1 MQTRRAIILSKV
13 FALVCLFLVGCG
25 ITLAQPRA
33 QSPLPTPTGFVNDY
47 AEVIDAPTQER
58 LETILK
64 NLNDRAQIEFA
75 VVTVRTTG
83 DQPIFDYTLSVA
95 RGWGIGPGDDASKG
109 LLLLVAVDDRKYQT
123 LVSRHLQG
131 DLPDGHVG
139 EIGRRMREPF
149 RANDYSAGIAIAVE
163 TVVATL
169 SEKQGF
175 SIEGIDARRAYRPQV
190 NSDDRLRGGTPQS
203 GMSFVACCI
212 IGIVLLF
219 LLSMMSGRGRRGGG
233 GGGGG
238 GCLNALLLANL
249 FSNLGQTRG
258 SSDWGG
264 GGFGGSS
271 GWGGGGSGGGFG
283 GFGGGGDFDGGG
295 AGGDW

>member
-1 MQTRRAIILSKV
+1 MQTRRAVILSEV
-13 FALVCLFLVGCG
+13 FAFVCLFLVGG
-25 ITLAQPRA
+25 GTTPAQPRA

-58 LETILK
+58 METILR

-83 DQPIFDYTLSVA
+83 DQPIFDYPLSVA

-131 DLPDGHVG
+131 DLPDGLVG

-149 RANDYSAGIAIAVE
+149 RANNYSAGLMVAVE

-175 SIEGIDARRAYRPQV
+175 SIEGIDNRRAYRPQV
-190 NSDDRLRGGTPQS
+190 NSDERFRGGTPQS
-203 GMSFVACCI
+203 GMSFAACCI
-212 IGIVLLF
+212 IGIVILF
-219 LLSMMSGRGRRGGG
+219 LLSMMSGRRGG

-249 FSNLGQTRG
+249 FSSLNQSRG

-264 GGFGGSS
+264 SGGFGGSS
-271 GWGGGGSGGGFG
+271 GWGGGGGGFG